1 MQATGQIF
9 VTAGYI
15 VRWDRQNLF
24 VIAGFISTYFTVILP
39 GFQVFFG
46 ITGGVFL
53 IAGFHCVKYRAS
65 GHNCSLKITVPGV
78 ILGSIYGT

>member
-1 MQATGQIF
+1 M
-9 VTAGYI
+9 
-15 VRWDRQNLF
+15 RWDRPNLF

-65 GHNCSLKITVPGV
+65 GHNCSFKITVLGV
-78 ILGSIYGT
+78 IMGSIYGT